1 MARMASNE
9 RQSDSHSYAGISGG
23 YSSGP
28 SSYSCATPRK
38 VSKIEG
44 AWVLGLLGA
53 LAGALVA
60 IIVGLMFWVISQAL
74 GWDIGAAVG
83 GLASG
88 ATVGLIAGSVAGFSQ
103 NKASKPGTA
112 LVLGVVAAIFFGLF
126 GWALGFVANLLPVPS
141 YVAWPMIGALAFSI
155 LGAII
160 GMVKGD

>member
-1 MARMASNE
+1 M
-9 RQSDSHSYAGISGG
+9 
-23 YSSGP
+23 
-28 SSYSCATPRK
+28 
-38 VSKIEG
+38 
-44 AWVLGLLGA
+44 LGLLGA

-60 IIVGLMFWVISQAL
+60 IIVGLMFWVISHAL
-74 GWDIGAAVG
+74 GWNIGAAVG

-88 ATVGLIAGSVAGFSQ
+88 ATVGLIAGSVAGFTQ

-126 GWALGFVANLLPVPS
+126 GCVLGFVANLLPIPS
-141 YVAWPMIGALAFSI
+141 YVAWPMIGALASSL